1 MSAGN
6 SVLTREGAKLLPPRD
21 DALSY
26 DQILA
31 AIQNAPVGE
40 LVNVTWSTI
49 QDSTWHDWTG
59 TIQTVL
65 PDKNPSF
72 VGAIRIRFTD
82 VQHDLVLSQSLPHDV
97 KTTSFWFPGTDV
109 YLKSIRVVSEANAS
123 PEIVASLIRGRSEQ
137 RVHKRVQRDTEIA
150 FAKADAQQ
158 AQVRASSEAAA
169 AARAT
174 SELQQAA
181 TANAALHSEY
191 QRGEGMFFAKQ
202 AELQAAMTT
211 IATLQ
216 RQVADLQRQQS
227 PSPLVHA
234 HALPVFSPLGAP
246 AARPIPILNP
256 GDVETWPEYLAP
268 ARVRELIN
276 AISAHYGVNF
286 TAPLNVRRAF
296 DALCHILL
304 LASENTVPL
313 SPSLKQVLE
322 DARVA
327 LRTEISRSN
336 RVPVERV
343 AQEML
348 RQDTK
353 DAPATNDER
362 WMQQVRA
369 DAAKARSNV
378 RCHNCGLL
386 GHIAPNCRKPKQG
399 GSKGGPHR
407 E

>member
-1 MSAGN
+1 M
-6 SVLTREGAKLLPPRD
+6 
-21 DALSY
+21 SY

-40 LVNVTWSTI
+40 LVIVQWSTI
-49 QDSTWHDWTG
+49 QDATWHDWTG

-65 PDKNPSF
+65 PDKNPSQI
-72 VGAIRIRFTD
+72 GAIRIRFTD
-82 VQHDLVLSQSLPHDV
+82 VQHDLVLSESLPRDV

-109 YLKSIRVVSEANAS
+109 YLKSIRVISETGAS
-123 PEIVASLIRGRSEQ
+123 PEVVASIIRGRSEQ
-137 RVHKRVQRDTEIA
+137 RVQKRAIRDTEVA
-150 FAKADAQQ
+150 TAKADAQQ
-158 AQVRASSEAAA
+158 ARVRASSEAAT

-181 TANAALHSEY
+181 TTNAALHSEY

-202 AELQAAMTT
+202 AELQTAMAT

-246 AARPIPILNP
+246 AARPMAELDAAN
-256 GDVETWPEYLAP
+256 VETWPDYLTP
-268 ARVRELIN
+268 AHVRELIT
-276 AISAHYGVNF
+276 AVSAHYGVNF
-286 TAPLNVRRAF
+286 SAPLNVRRAF
-296 DALCHILL
+296 DSLRHVLL
-304 LASENTVPL
+304 LTSQNAIPL
-313 SPSLKQVLE
+313 SQSLKQVLE

-327 LRTEISRSN
+327 LRTEITRSN
-336 RVPVERV
+336 GVQVERV

-353 DAPATNDER
+353 DAPSTNDDR
-362 WMQQVRA
+362 WMQEVRA
-369 DAAKARSNV
+369 DAAKARSKV
-378 RCHNCGLL
+378 KCHNCGLT
-386 GHIAPNCRKPKQG
+386 GHVASNCRRPKQG
-399 GSKGGPHR
+399 GPKGGPTAN
-407 E
+407 EL